1 MGEFPY
7 HHDKKP
13 DASRRWEL
21 RRAAP
26 ILAVAAAGL
35 AIGSFF
41 ETGHNGRN
49 SDRPISPQAEFH
61 KPSCQAET
69 EWRGLPK
76 STDWHFLAAL
86 LRVSDGQAE
95 AAKMAV
101 VDCDEGITPM
111 DILNT
116 PIDVEG
122 QDGPCLPLD
131 FLADVKTK
139 NPFERHKEIF
149 AVCAGQETIVF
160 DSETSHR
167 T

>member
-13 DASRRWEL
+13 DDSRRWEL

-41 ETGHNGRN
+41 ETGQKSHDTDGIA
-49 SDRPISPQAEFH
+49 RPPARFH

-76 STDWHFLAAL
+76 NTDWHFLATL
-86 LRVSDGQAE
+86 LRVDDGQAE
-95 AAKMAV
+95 AAQMSV
-101 VDCDEGITPM
+101 VSCDEGISPM